1 MISNFLD
8 LKKEHEG
15 ISYLPPAIVDNIQQR
30 MNIRELTPL
39 QKKAFNS
46 SEFWGTKNLIVQGTT
61 SSGKTL
67 IAEVAAARCI
77 WYSGQE
83 KNVIYLVPLKAM
95 VSEKYAQFK
104 KDMSNDKY
112 DWNICPSSA
121 DYQNFDGDIV
131 DGDFNLA
138 IEIGRAHV

>member
-46 SEFWGTKNLIVQGTT
+46 SEFWGTKNLIVDRK
-61 SSGKTL
+61 S
-67 IAEVAAARCI
+67 V
-77 WYSGQE
+77 
-83 KNVIYLVPLKAM
+83 V
-95 VSEKYAQFK
+95 
-104 KDMSNDKY
+104 
-112 DWNICPSSA
+112 
-121 DYQNFDGDIV
+121 
-131 DGDFNLA
+131 
-138 IEIGRAHV
+138 